1 MIEMRLSIGMNEY
14 GVLYKLLLSN
24 WESKRNRIAITCDG
38 VNLTYE
44 KFREMIDTLTSNS
57 WINNLKNRTVA
68 MIMDNSIE
76 FAVVLYALSKVGAVV
91 FLVNPYFDIVVMR
104 KLVDI
109 CKVEYVMTDRPD
121 IWEKMIEEN
130 CMEVYQ
136 NVRLGHMRN
145 ENRSVCEY
153 GHLIQTSSGTT
164 GVPKISIRSDENISV
179 DVQHICS
186 SYQYDYDKKIYSA
199 VPFYHGYG
207 LTMGLISPLAAGMEI
222 VFSKI
227 FMPNRFFLYIRKQQ
241 IDYFLGAPN
250 TYKVLCKYENDFW
263 GCVNNV
269 STYISSGSPL
279 TKELSKLFYN
289 MFKIWIVE
297 TYGMMEASSIAANMT
312 PNQKNYYCVGKPVN
326 GVKLRITDGYIY
338 IQSDAISRYY
348 ITEQGIE
355 PICLE
360 DNWFCTNDTGFV
372 LDTGELVVNA
382 RSKEEN

>member
-1 MIEMRLSIGMNEY
+1 MIEMRMSIGMNEY
-14 GVLYKLLLSN
+14 GVLYKLLLNN
-24 WESKRNRIAITCDG
+24 WEFKRNRIAINCDG
-38 VNLTYE
+38 DNLTYE
-44 KFREMIDTLTSNS
+44 KFIGMIDTLASND

-76 FAVVLYALSKVGAVV
+76 FTVVLYALSKVGAVV
-91 FLVNPYFDIVVMR
+91 FLVNPHFDIEAMR

-121 IWEKMIEEN
+121 IWEKMINEN
-130 CMEVYQ
+130 YMEVYK
-136 NVRLGHMRN
+136 NVRLGHMRD
-145 ENRSVCEY
+145 ESGSVCEY

-164 GVPKISIRSDENISV
+164 GVPKVSIRSDENISV

-186 SYQYDYDKKIYSA
+186 SYQYDYEKTIYSA

-227 FMPNRFFLYIRKQQ
+227 FMLNRFCLFISKQK

-250 TYKVLCKYENDFW
+250 TYKVLCNYENDLR

-297 TYGMMEASSIAANMT
+297 TYGMMEASSIAANMM
-312 PNQKNYYCVGKPVN
+312 PNQNNYYCVGKPVN
-326 GVKLRITDGYIY
+326 GVQLRITDGYIY
-338 IQSDAISRYY
+338 IKSDAISKYY
-348 ITEQGIE
+348 ITEQGIK
-355 PICLE
+355 PICLC
-360 DNWFCTNDTGFV
+360 DDWFCTNDTGFI

-382 RSKEEN
+382 RSKEEK